1 MRRATFRIDGVP
13 PSLNTW
19 RGGDWRRQH
28 GLRAAARRAVREA
41 VILARAMGTWDGQP
55 FLRARVTWVY
65 HFTARTHRTDPT
77 NRVPKWFEDAL
88 VAAGVLTDDDFA
100 HVELVL
106 RRGADA
112 PAAWTEV
119 VVEEVEADAENGAAR

>member
-28 GLRAAARRAVREA
+28 GLRDAARRAVREA
-41 VILARAMGTWDGQP
+41 VILARATGAWDGRP
-55 FLRARVTWVY
+55 FAQARVTWVY

-77 NRVPKWFEDAL
+77 NRVPKFYEDAL
-88 VAAGVLTDDDFA
+88 VAAGVLADDDFR

-106 RRGADA
+106 RRGANA

-119 VVEEVEADAENGAAR
+119 VVEEVEADAEDGAAR